1 MTIERIQYLTQLFFN
16 NTITDSEKN
25 ELAGW
30 IEASKDNEEIHKVL
44 SAAWQ
49 TYEPDAIMPE
59 EISEKILSAIFSNT
73 EKTFA
78 GEEKNTP
85 VINIHGIKKWWRP
98 AIAAASVI
106 IFLTGISY
114 FFLKPGNEKIVAK
127 NTTAPV
133 KLINDVKPG
142 GSKAIL
148 TLSDGSEIVL
158 DSAASG
164 VLANQGNTRI
174 SKLPGGQIS
183 YNTNGLAVSE
193 VLYNK
198 MTTPVGGLYQL
209 LLPDGS
215 KVWLNSSSSIR
226 YPTRFAGKERA
237 VEITGEA
244 YFEVAK
250 NAAMPFTVKIND
262 NASVQVLGTHFN
274 INAYSDEAEI
284 KTTLLEGAVKI
295 SQGTS
300 SSLLKPG
307 QQARVNK
314 TGSVKVIADADT
326 EEAVA
331 WKNGNFQF
339 NSTDI
344 VTVLRQASRWY
355 DIEIVYAGNK
365 IPDDKF
371 TGKLPRAVNLSSLLK
386 WMQWSD
392 VHFKLEG
399 KKLIIQP

>member
-16 NTITDSEKN
+16 NTISDSDKK

-30 IEASKDNEEIHKVL
+30 IEASKDNEEISQVL

-49 TYEPDAIMPE
+49 TYQPHTIMLD
-59 EISEKILSAIFSNT
+59 EISEKILSTIFSNT
-73 EKTFA
+73 EETFA
-78 GEEKNTP
+78 REEKNTP
-85 VINIHGIKKWWRP
+85 VININSTKKWWRA
-98 AIAAASVI
+98 AIAAASVVFFI
-106 IFLTGISY
+106 GIGYLFLQPTDNKIAVKN
-114 FFLKPGNEKIVAK
+114 KPTARQIV
-127 NTTAPV
+127 
-133 KLINDVKPG
+133 NDVKPG
-142 GSKAIL
+142 ANKAIL
-148 TLSDGSEIVL
+148 TLSDGSQIVL
-158 DSAASG
+158 DSASSG
-164 VLANQGNTRI
+164 LLARQGNAQI
-174 SKLPGGQIS
+174 IKLSSGEIT
-183 YNTNGLAVSE
+183 YNTNGLAAKE
-193 VLYNK
+193 ILYNT
-198 MTTPVGGLYQL
+198 MTTPIGGLYQL

-215 KVWLNSSSSIR
+215 KVWLNSASSIR
-226 YPTRFAGKERA
+226 YPTQFSGNERR

-250 NAAMPFTVKIND
+250 NASMPFIVKVND

-295 SQGTS
+295 SRGSS

-307 QQARVNK
+307 QQAQINK
-314 TGSVKVIADADT
+314 SGSIKVIPDADM

-339 NSTDI
+339 NSADI
-344 VTVLRQASRWY
+344 ATVLRQASRWY

-371 TGKLPRAVNLSSLLK
+371 SGKISRAVNLSSLLK

-392 VHFKLEG
+392 VYFKLEG

>member
-1 MTIERIQYLTQLFFN
+1 
-16 NTITDSEKN
+16 
-25 ELAGW
+25 LAGW

>member
-85 VINIHGIKKWWRP
+85 VISIHGIKKWWRP